1 MSEPSPS
8 AVAAHEAFR
17 KFSKQS
23 AHVVGSPY
31 SFGIAVLC
39 IVLWFASGPYFA
51 FSAEWALFVHTT
63 TAIAAF
69 LMLFV
74 LQNGQNRD
82 NRTIQLKLDELILQ
96 LRGPRDAFAA
106 LERMPEAE
114 LRAVEA
120 EAAALR
126 AEAASD
132 ALGDAISAAPTTPP

>member
-1 MSEPSPS
+1 MSEPSS
-8 AVAAHEAFR
+8 TAVAAHEAFR

-31 SFGIAVLC
+31 SFGVAVGC
-39 IVLWFASGPYFA
+39 ITLWLASGPYFA
-51 FSAEWALFVHTT
+51 FSAEWGLFVHTT
-63 TAIAAF
+63 TSVAAF

-96 LRGPRDAFAA
+96 LRGPRDVFAA

-126 AEAASD
+126 EEAACD
-132 ALGDAISAAPTTPP
+132 AFSAAPTKPP